1 MTAIQPKMAP
11 KIARF
16 LAEKRP
22 ATPCLVFD
30 VDRVAQNFAAM
41 RAAFPMARIFYALK
55 ANPAKP
61 ILQRLVELGACFDA
75 ASLEEIEMCL
85 AAGATPD
92 RISFGNT
99 IKKASSITRAR
110 ELGIDLFVFDSEA
123 ELEKIAAHAPG
134 TRVFCRLIVGTEGAV
149 FPLARKFGTGMDM
162 AAELMLK
169 AADLGLDPYGLSF
182 HVGSQQMSPE
192 AHEAA
197 IGQAA
202 MLFDE
207 LAQAGVSL
215 RMVNLGGGFPAH
227 YQDEIPAIGAFAHGI
242 TRALAFHFGNSLPE
256 VLVEPGRFL
265 VGDAGVVE
273 AEVVLVSRRAK
284 NEPTRWVYL
293 DIGRFGG
300 LAETE
305 DEATRYLITTPHD
318 GGEDG
323 PVIIAGP
330 TCDSADTLYEK
341 SSYRLPLALKHGD
354 RVHIHATGAY
364 VSTYATTGFNG
375 FRPLDEY
382 YI

>member
-1 MTAIQPKMAP
+1 
-11 KIARF
+11 
-16 LAEKRP
+16 
-22 ATPCLVFD
+22 
-30 VDRVAQNFAAM
+30 VAQNFAAM

-169 AADLGLDPYGLSF
+169 AAELGLDPYGLSF

-207 LAQAGVSL
+207 LAQAGVTL

-242 TRALAFHFGNSLPE
+242 TRALAFHFGDSLPE